1 MKYLNQCSLLGMG
14 LIALLTTGC
23 GEKSAYEQ
31 KAEQDA
37 KERAEQNKAQF
48 EKRNE

>member
-1 MKYLNQCSLLGMG
+1 MKRWCILLV
-14 LIALLTTGC
+14 ALVLLAC

-37 KERAEQNKAQF
+37 KDRAEENKAAH
-48 EKRNE
+48 EKRQ